1 MNQEKKTKKELE
13 EMFENFLF
21 SVDDYMDNILEKTK
35 EQGYILDF
43 SLQSLANVEKYL
55 VQNRIRANDDD
66 INDSAAYLG
75 EVIRKTIGG
84 RWTCSLDLK
93 NNSIY
98 YGRPVIT
105 EYTTPK
111 DLEFSPFDC
120 ILNYLADPEP
130 GYFIKA
136 VTNDLEDEPLNLD
149 DIPTE
154 E

>member
-1 MNQEKKTKKELE
+1 
-13 EMFENFLF
+13 MFANFLF
-21 SVDDYMDNILEKTK
+21 SVDDYLDKLLEKTK

-43 SLQSLANVEKYL
+43 SLRSLANLEKYL
-55 VQNRIRANDDD
+55 VQNRTPANDEE
-66 INDSAAYLG
+66 INDSAVYLG
-75 EVIRKTIGG
+75 EAIRKSAGG
-84 RWTCSLDLK
+84 NWVCSLDLE

-105 EYTTPK
+105 AYTTPK
-111 DLEFSPFDC
+111 DLEFYPFDC

-136 VTNDLEDEPLNLD
+136 IKNDLDDEPLNLD
-149 DIPTE
+149 NISTE

>member
-1 MNQEKKTKKELE
+1 MNQKRKTKKELA

-21 SVDDYMDNILEKTK
+21 SVDDYMESILEKTK

-43 SLQSLANVEKYL
+43 SLQSLSNLEKYL
-55 VQNRIRANDDD
+55 VQNRINANDDD
-66 INDSAAYLG
+66 VNDSAAYLG
-75 EVIRKTIGG
+75 EVIRKSIGG
-84 RWTCSLDLK
+84 MWKCSLDLK

-105 EYTTPK
+105 AYTTPK

-120 ILNYLADPEP
+120 ILNYLEDPEP
-130 GYFIKA
+130 GYLIKA
-136 VTNDLEDEPLNLD
+136 VKNDLDDEPLNLD
-149 DIPTE
+149 NIPTE